1 MEWEFHLVFLFPKGK
16 WEQSKEFP
24 ARKWEKCF
32 KKFGQ
37 VLRADDQAPN

>member
-24 ARKWEKCF
+24 ARKLNGKNFTEN
-32 KKFGQ
+32 
-37 VLRADDQAPN
+37 LDIAESR